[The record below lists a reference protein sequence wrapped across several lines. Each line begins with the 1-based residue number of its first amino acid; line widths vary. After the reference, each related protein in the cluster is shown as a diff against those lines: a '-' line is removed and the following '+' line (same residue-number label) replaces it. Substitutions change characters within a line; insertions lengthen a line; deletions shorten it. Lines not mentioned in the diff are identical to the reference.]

1 MTASKKNIE
10 QGLAARARLE
20 AAVLAAGEAG
30 MSPAE
35 LVAATGIRSRACNY
49 QCGKSANLVHAKVL
63 ASFQCRWYHVQFA
76 DAARAYVAKAEAPD
90 RGRTR
95 WSQATEDAAYQS
107 VADADK
113 IGIDAQTIAAK
124 LGKNPENIRALLV
137 HIASKGRVAWV
148 WKKARK
154 AYFLT
159 ANLPPARPKR
169 EVRLPKQPKVRVCRT
184 PVRSAVLKAI
194 EDAGAAGIS
203 THELVAKL
211 ELSMGA
217 VNAATNRLCEDGSA
231 KWAYDRAHSRS
242 RPRRYWGAAF
252 DVIQPKPILGKDL
265 VVGGDAPKKQAKS
278 AWLDTDPIIPA
289 GVRWTRA
296 PAPQPR
302 FHVDAPE
309 PFFSVG
315 KRVEADTWATR
326 AYA

>member
-35 LVAATGIRSRACNY
+35 LVAATGIRGRACNY
-49 QCGKSANLVHAKVL
+49 QCGKSANLVHAKVR
-63 ASFQCRWYHVQFA
+63 AAYQCRWYHAQFA
-76 DAARAYVAKAEAPD
+76 DAARAYVEKADAPD

-95 WSQATEDAAYQS
+95 WSQATQDAVLQL
-107 VADADK
+107 VVDADK
-113 IGIDAQTIAAK
+113 TGIDAQTIAAR
-124 LGKNPENIRALLV
+124 LGKNPENVRALLV
-137 HIASKGRVAWV
+137 SIAIQGLVAWV

-154 AYFLT
+154 AYFT
-159 ANLPPARPKR
+159 PANLPPAKPKR
-169 EVRLPKQPKVRVCRT
+169 EVRLPKQPKVRACKT
-184 PVRSAVLKAI
+184 PVRSNVLAAI
-194 EDAGAAGIS
+194 EAAGAAGIS
-203 THELVAKL
+203 THELVAQL
-211 ELSMGA
+211 GLSMGA

-252 DVIQPKPILGKDL
+252 DVVKPKPIAGKDL
-265 VVGGDAPKKQAKS
+265 VVRGEAPKKSSKG
-278 AWLDTDPIIPA
+278 AWLDSDPIIPA
-289 GVRWTRA
+289 GVRVTRA
-296 PAPQPR
+296 PVPLPR
-302 FHVDAPE
+302 FYVDAPE
-309 PFFSVG
+309 PFFSAG